1 MRIYDDQFARNP
13 RLRPASNAPL
23 GDRVMG
29 SARANQPPSADA
41 LDPAAVMNL
50 QRLAGNAAVTEL
62 LTADGARPGAGSR
75 REEQVGAPR
84 PKLDLGAFAFD
95 QPARAYGTLPDK
107 SATEREEESD
117 QHVAVGTF
125 AARSQGLRIVAE
137 ADGAFESTDY
147 PDGFKFTQTIDTNA
161 PLHGADAPYVD
172 PHPNDDMKPFYWTD
186 VEQRMYPTTFKDH
199 PWRNPPT
206 GTAVTYWQATLALN
220 GVDEATKS
228 VTGFD
233 YITYGF
239 LIDAAGNVKL
249 NYPQQVDGEN
259 HRQTLKNEWSSWTFT

>member
-13 RLRPASNAPL
+13 RLRPASQAPL
-23 GDRVMG
+23 GDRAMG
-29 SARANQPPSADA
+29 SGRASQPPSADA

-62 LTADGARPGAGSR
+62 LTADGAGTRRRIEARAAGRRAQAPARPR
-75 REEQVGAPR
+75 RLRVPR
-84 PKLDLGAFAFD
+84 PRG
-95 QPARAYGTLPDK
+95 AYGALPDK

-117 QHVAVGTF
+117 QNVEVGTF

-137 ADGAFESTDY
+137 ANGAFESTDY

-199 PWRNPPT
+199 PSRNPPT

-220 GVDEATKS
+220 GVDEASKT

-249 NYPQQVDGEN
+249 NFPQQIDGEN

>member
-1 MRIYDDQFARNP
+1 MRTYDDQFARNP
-13 RLRPASNAPL
+13 RLRPASRAPL
-23 GDRVMG
+23 DDRVIG
-29 SARANQPPSADA
+29 SGRASQPPSADA

-75 REEQVGAPR
+75 REEQVGAPQ
-84 PKLDLGAFAFD
+84 PKLNL
-95 QPARAYGTLPDK
+95 
-107 SATEREEESD
+107 E
-117 QHVAVGTF
+117 VGTF

-137 ADGAFESTDY
+137 ANGAFESTDY

-220 GVDEATKS
+220 GVDEASKS